1 MTRNHSRH
9 RHQPWSL
16 LSVLLALV
24 LMFDSRPSQAGS
36 MEPMPLKGSF
46 SLIDEQ
52 GARKRLEDYRSTFL
66 LVYFGYTYCPD
77 VCPTNLEI
85 IARVLKLLSA
95 EDAARVTPLF
105 VTVDPERDTPAQLKD
120 FTAAFDPRLVGL
132 TGTEEEIRQA
142 AKTFAVYYA
151 KAPVD
156 PKKTNDPKAYL
167 VDHSS
172 STYLLDDAGRM
183 VALFS
188 HATAPEVMAKEIKKQ
203 LHP

>member
-1 MTRNHSRH
+1 MTRNHSCH

-16 LSVLLALV
+16 LPTLLALMLV
-24 LMFDSRPSQAGS
+24 FYAIPTQAGS
-36 MEPMPLKGSF
+36 MEPMPLKGDF
-46 SLIDEQ
+46 SLVDGQ
-52 GARKRLEDYRSTFL
+52 GARKRLEDYRGTL
-66 LVYFGYTYCPD
+66 VLVYFGYTYCPD
-77 VCPTNLEI
+77 VCPTNLAI
-85 IARVLKLLSA
+85 IAQVLKRLSA

-105 VTVDPERDTPAQLKD
+105 ITVDPERDTPAQLKD

-151 KAPVD
+151 KAPMD
-156 PKKTNDPKAYL
+156 PKKANDSKNYL

-188 HATAPEVMAKEIKKQ
+188 HATAPEVMAAAIKKQ